1 MASTSTHSEPA
12 APSPSFLADKY
23 RGAVVEDDKVINYM
37 TKFKRVPTQ
46 PYTLITPSTPLAELE
61 QFLQD
66 NIFAI
71 GK

>member
-1 MASTSTHSEPA
+1 
-12 APSPSFLADKY
+12 
-23 RGAVVEDDKVINYM
+23 M

-71 GK
+71 VTDHGRKFVLAVATQQDLENFVNRRGF